1 MNKADHVYGV
11 SDLTRQ
17 IRQTL
22 ESRFDSM
29 WLRAELSDVVLHRS
43 GHLYLTFKDAGATL
57 RGVMWRNSVSRLE
70 FTPENGLDVLA
81 YGRITVYEKG
91 GQYQFTIEALQQAG
105 MGALALEFEKLKARL
120 QAEGIFDVD
129 RKRPVPKMP
138 SRIGVL
144 TSSSGAAVRDVL
156 VTLAKRGFGLTVT
169 LIPVKVQGAG
179 SAEEIAVGIQRFNS
193 MPDGER
199 PDTLILARGGGSLE
213 DLWAFNEETVVRAI
227 SQSEIPIISGVG
239 HETDTTLADFTADLR
254 APTPTGA
261 AESATPDRHDLK
273 HRVDTSG
280 HRLVRGIR
288 QLLERHGQRIERA
301 GGAYGLRRFPD
312 QLQQWMQQVDDGET
326 RARRAI
332 TQLMRDRGDRVERG
346 GERLL
351 ALSPLGVLERG
362 YAFVRSGERVIQ
374 DSAELLEGQEITV
387 RFSRGEAD
395 ARVETVRPEK
405 LLKSSKTLAKGS
417 GL

>member
-1 MNKADHVYGV
+1 MNQSDHVYGV

-17 IRQTL
+17 IKRAL
-22 ESRFDSM
+22 ESKFGSM

-43 GHLYLTFKDAGATL
+43 GHIYLTFKDAGATL
-57 RGVMWRNSVSRLE
+57 RGVMWRNVAARLE

-91 GQYQFTIEALQQAG
+91 GQYQFAIEAMQQAG

-120 QAEGIFDVD
+120 QAEGLFDAD
-129 RKRPVPKMP
+129 RKHPIPKMP
-138 SRIGVL
+138 TRIGVL

-156 VTLAKRGFGLTVT
+156 VTLARRGFGLTVT
-169 LIPVKVQGAG
+169 LIPVKVQGDGA
-179 SAEEIAVGIQRFNS
+179 AEEIAVGIQRFNAMS
-193 MPDGER
+193 EGEKPDA
-199 PDTLILARGGGSLE
+199 LIVARGGGSLE

-227 SQSEIPIISGVG
+227 SKSEIPIISGVG
-239 HETDTTLADFTADLR
+239 HETDTTLADFAADLR

-280 HRLVRGIR
+280 HRLVRGVR
-288 QLLERHGQRIERA
+288 QLIERYQQRIERA

-312 QLQQWMQQVDDGET
+312 QLQQWMQQVDDAET

-332 TQLMRDRGDRVERG
+332 TQLLRDRGERIERQ
-346 GERLL
+346 GERLV

-362 YAFVRSGERVIQ
+362 YAFVRSGDWVIQ
-374 DSAELLEGQEITV
+374 DSTELIEGQEITV

-395 ARVETVRPEK
+395 ARVENIRPEK
-405 LLKSSKTLAKGS
+405 FAKSSKTLAKGS
-417 GL
+417 DL